1 MLALAFPSR
10 RTIGVAILISFSIA
24 VYAQRSNTPLWKT
37 YYDSGNLY
45 LKTDA
50 PRAVQLF
57 SKSETIARNDLG
69 IYDDNYLVILNALGL
84 SNENAHNLPAAQRYL
99 EQTVDLGR
107 EVYRE
112 EDPRMLQLMY
122 NLGLFFRKTNN
133 VDESSKLFTK
143 IFSLSEKSRNRDLY
157 ALAATQLANI
167 HESKHQLDSALSI
180 AQKVVGSPLLKNFES
195 ISYDLQLAEGRIL
208 RKMKQYDEAFNT
220 LTNLQKQLM
229 ARGSAFRAVTRSV
242 NIQLSLLDIDLGRY
256 SKAEKDLLQLYRLVK
271 SETGINTSVLTE
283 ITNAIAFV
291 YEKLGVYD
299 KAIAYYQEA
308 LNYCINGVESIGT
321 CDAIQNNIAGMHL
334 KLRHFDKAIEEYRSY
349 VESRKDEGRFSDP
362 GFLAGLNNLATALRQ
377 AGHADE
383 ALRYFNDIYQSL
395 EKSGRGEE
403 DLAATVLNNIG
414 VAQTL
419 TGHYGEAT
427 SNFQKALKI
436 KELFYGSDS
445 PLLLDLC
452 SNLAVSL
459 WAAGKRTESLPYFKR
474 SLQLGLREVK
484 YNFQNLTEAEQLQFY
499 AQQKENFERFNTLA
513 VQSSA
518 EMPEMLVQMF
528 NNQVFLK
535 SLVFFTNRRATAT
548 VKGMNDPALKTT
560 FELKQSK
567 SIQLGNH
574 YQSTLQELKAK
585 GISLTKL
592 ELEIDSLD
600 KIIRHKL
607 PHEQMENSFV
617 TWNDIQKAIGSD
629 EVSVDIIRFRKYDVL
644 SNKTSGVK
652 IGFTDSI
659 YYAALVTSSETKQN
673 PGLILMKNGSELET
687 RFFPYHK
694 NTIRFD
700 FEDTISVANFWTPIE
715 SRIKGK
721 TRIHF
726 TPDGIY
732 RQINLNTIRDRQG
745 VYNIEKY
752 EIRSS
757 LNPASLVT
765 GGSAKPV
772 DLSKLVLMGNA
783 VFGLEQASVGANSIQ
798 SSFSNLP
805 GTQEE
810 IAEITKLIKTT
821 PPPTQYVRAQASE
834 QNLRKVKSP
843 GVLHIATHGY
853 FSVDL
858 SYLNEQVKSDYLFHS
873 GLLLSAG
880 KTDSNLTENDGI
892 VTAYDIINLDLSRTD
907 LVVLSACET
916 GVGKNEY
923 GEGIHGLQ
931 RSFMLA
937 GAKDIVISLW
947 RVDDRVTKDLM
958 KKFYQYLLQKKDP
971 NEALR
976 LSQLDIMKRE
986 PARRLWGS
994 FITVGSN

>member
-1 MLALAFPSR
+1 
-10 RTIGVAILISFSIA
+10 
-24 VYAQRSNTPLWKT
+24 
-37 YYDSGNLY
+37 
-45 LKTDA
+45 
-50 PRAVQLF
+50 VQLF
-57 SKSETIARNDLG
+57 SKAETVARNDLG

-84 SNENAHNLPAAQRYL
+84 SNENAHNFALAQKYL
-99 EQTVDLGR
+99 AQTVDLGH

-112 EDPRMLQLMY
+112 EDPRMLQAMY

-133 VDESSKLFTK
+133 IDESARLFSK
-143 IFSLSEKSRNRDLY
+143 IFALSEKSRDRNFY
-157 ALAATQLANI
+157 ALSATQLANI
-167 HESKHQLDSALSI
+167 RESRHQFDSALSI
-180 AQKVVGSPLLKNFES
+180 AQKVIGSTLLKNYES
-195 ISYDLQLAEGRIL
+195 ISYDLQLAEGRVL
-208 RKMKQYDEAFNT
+208 RKLKMYDEANET
-220 LTNLQKQLM
+220 LTTLQKQLI
-229 ARGSAFRAVTRSV
+229 ARGSAFRVVTRSV

-256 SKAEKDLLQLYRLVK
+256 SKAEKDLLQLYRVVK
-271 SETGINTSVLTE
+271 GETGPDITILTE

-299 KAIAYYQEA
+299 KATVYYQEA
-308 LNYCINGVESIGT
+308 LNYCTNGVENIGA
-321 CDAIQNNIAGMHL
+321 CDVIQNNIAGMHL
-334 KLRHFDKAIEEYRSY
+334 KLRQFDKAIEEYRSY
-349 VESRKDEGRFSDP
+349 VESRTDEGRFNDQ
-362 GFLAGLNNLATALRQ
+362 GFLSALNNLATALRQ
-377 AGHADE
+377 AGQADQ
-383 ALRYFNDIYQSL
+383 ALQYFNDIYQSL
-395 EKSGRGEE
+395 ERSGAGEK

-419 TGHYGEAT
+419 TGHYAEAT
-427 SNFQKALKI
+427 FNFQKALKI

-459 WAAGKRTESLPYFKR
+459 WAAGKRAESLPYFRR

-548 VKGMNDPALKTT
+548 VKEMNDPALKAT

-567 SIQLGNH
+567 SIQLGSH
-574 YQSTLQELKAK
+574 YQSTLEELKSK

-592 ELEIDSLD
+592 ELQIDSLD

-607 PHEQMENSFV
+607 PNDQPEGSFI
-617 TWNDIQKAIGSD
+617 TWNDIQKAVAGD
-629 EVSVDIIRFRKYDVL
+629 EVSVDIIRFRKYDAL
-644 SNKTSGVK
+644 PNKTSGVK

-659 YYAALVTSSETKQN
+659 YYAALVTTHETKTN
-673 PGLILMKNGSELET
+673 PELVLMKNGHELET

-694 NTIRFD
+694 NTTRFD
-700 FEDTISVANFWTPIE
+700 FEDTISVANFWSPIE

-721 TRIHF
+721 TKIHF

-765 GGSAKPV
+765 KASAKPV
-772 DLSKLVLMGNA
+772 DLSRLVLMGNA
-783 VFGLEQASVGANSIQ
+783 VFGLEQARVGAGSIQ
-798 SSFSNLP
+798 SSFSTLP

-810 IAEITKLIKTT
+810 IAEITKLIKTS
-821 PPPTQYVRAQASE
+821 PPPAQYVRAQASE
-834 QNLRKVKSP
+834 QNLRKIKSP

-880 KTDSNLTENDGI
+880 KTESNPTENDGI
-892 VTAYDIINLDLSRTD
+892 VTAYDIINLDLAKTD

-976 LSQLDIMKRE
+976 LSQLEIMKRE

-994 FITVGSN
+994 FITIGSN